1 MPSLGIIVNPDS
13 GKDIRRLVS
22 DAFVFS
28 NEQKLNIIERL
39 IVSTCAFGVDSIWI
53 MPDRYGFGEKA
64 INNLY
69 RREEVKRACKIID
82 MPFEM
87 DASDTQKATEF
98 FVSKEVDC
106 IVVLGGDGTTRLVS
120 KYNRSE
126 IPIMPISSGTNN
138 VVPEIIEG
146 TSAGV
151 VVAFLSSLKK
161 GQIHNYCRRHKYFE
175 VEINDVETDIAL
187 VDVAF
192 IEEDFI
198 GSKAVWNPEKIMMLY
213 VTRAYPGSLGLSSI
227 IGVRKIVDPWSEL
240 AEKAEIGSKNGEK
253 AFSMILPGLVS
264 EFSIKKLTKVFPNQT
279 EYISREKKYSISL
292 DGERQIIVGVSDTVK
307 ITLRL
312 DGPWFVNTQKVLEQ
326 CVKDRFFISK
336 SIII

>member
-1 MPSLGIIVNPDS
+1 VPSLGIIVNPDS
-13 GKDIRRLVS
+13 GKDIRRVVS

-39 IVSTCAFGVDSIWI
+39 IISTCAFGVDSIWI

-64 INNLY
+64 INNLC
-69 RREEVKRACKIID
+69 RREDVKRACKIID

-87 DASDTQKATEF
+87 DERDTQRATEF
-98 FVSKEVDC
+98 LVTKEVDC

-120 KYNRSE
+120 KYNRNE

-151 VVAFLSSLKK
+151 VVAFISSQKK
-161 GQIHNYCRRHKYFE
+161 ERIHNYCRQHKYFE

-192 IEEDFI
+192 VEENFI
-198 GSKAVWNPEKIMMLY
+198 GSKAVWNPEKITLLY

-227 IGVRKIVDPWSEL
+227 IGVRKIVDPWSEF

-253 AFSMILPGLVS
+253 AFSMILPGMVS
-264 EFSIKKLTKVFPNQT
+264 EFSVKNLTTVFPNQT
-279 EYISREKKYSISL
+279 EYISKEKKYTISL
-292 DGERQIIVGVSDTVK
+292 DGEKQIIVGDSDTVK
-307 ITLRL
+307 ITLCL
-312 DGPWFVNTQKVLEQ
+312 DGPWFVNNHKVLEQ
-326 CVKDRFFISK
+326 CVKDGFFINK
-336 SIII
+336 TIIK